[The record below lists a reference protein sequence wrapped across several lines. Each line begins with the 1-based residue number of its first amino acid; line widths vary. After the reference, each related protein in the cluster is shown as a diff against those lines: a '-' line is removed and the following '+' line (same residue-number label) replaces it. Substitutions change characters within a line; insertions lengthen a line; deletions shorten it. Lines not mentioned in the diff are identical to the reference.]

1 LRIYRYQ
8 RHTPPAETM
17 TPPSEY
23 HQSRPEDRVE
33 RAKPIEKR
41 REIKPSTG
49 GGKNLSGEKR
59 EFLSGIRESINLNK
73 RYPRRAK
80 RLGIEGVVR
89 VTFDINSDGDVSNIR
104 TSDAPNILKGAVIRA
119 VKESFP
125 VDIPD
130 NGGIYSFPK
139 LEGGIPFKV

>member
-1 LRIYRYQ
+1 
-8 RHTPPAETM
+8 
-17 TPPSEY
+17 
-23 HQSRPEDRVE
+23 V
-33 RAKPIEKR
+33 
-41 REIKPSTG
+41 
-49 GGKNLSGEKR
+49 GEKR
-59 EFLSGIRESINLNK
+59 EFLSGIRESINLNI

-80 RLGIEGVVR
+80 RLGIEGLVR

-130 NGGIYSFPK
+130 NIASIFPH
-139 LEGGIPFKV
+139 